1 MSNFV
6 NVTCVTLFWCFYLTS
21 FTYLTVRQ
29 EKADLK
35 PEILEYLGILHFVS
49 CSRTGYLQ
57 GKATNKALY
66 YSIVFRIQIHYVC
79 LKEAV

>member
-1 MSNFV
+1 MG
-6 NVTCVTLFWCFYLTS
+6 LCFYLTS

-49 CSRTGYLQ
+49 CSRSGYLQ
-57 GKATNKALY
+57 GKEAYIALY
-66 YSIVFRIQIHYVC
+66 YSIVSRIQVHYVC
-79 LKEAV
+79 LQEAV